1 MQRAAVLWRASP
13 ARVVLALFALMLAA
27 AMAVGSGANFNSTS
41 ANPGNMVTAG
51 VLSHSNSK
59 AGTALLNVTKMK
71 PGDSQN
77 GTVTISNTGDIDGV
91 FTVAAANVV
100 STPGANGGNLANIL
114 DLKVDDMGAT
124 GAGPAV
130 TKYTGKL
137 GAMTSA
143 ALGTWTASETHVYRF
158 TVTWP
163 NGTTAV
169 DNLYKGSKVAVD
181 FNWESQSS

>member
-13 ARVVLALFALMLAA
+13 ARVVVALFALMLAA

-51 VLSHSNSK
+51 VLSHTNSK
-59 AGTALLNVTKMK
+59 NGAAVLNVTKMK
-71 PGDSQN
+71 PGDTQN
-77 GTVTISNTGDIDGV
+77 GEVTITNTGDIAGV
-91 FTVAAANVV
+91 FTVAAANLVN
-100 STPGANGGNLANIL
+100 TPGPNGGQLSNLL

-124 GAGPAV
+124 GAGPAAN
-130 TKYTGKL
+130 KYTGKL
-137 GAMTSA
+137 GAMSSA
-143 ALGTWTASETHVYRF
+143 SLGTWAAGETHVYRF
-158 TVTWP
+158 TVTWA

-181 FNWESQSS
+181 FNWESQSN